1 MLMESMIPGLI
12 ADALSC
18 FGSEVLNKTKHICYN
33 MSPMFKKLCK
43 EWFSQA
49 IVTVDKYHVI
59 KHALDFLQGIRIEEK
74 NNLSPDDHQQI
85 EDTLWTRKQLLTKS
99 RYLLFKAKEKW
110 NDDEMIIASH
120 IQIIP

>member
-59 KHALDFLQGIRIEEK
+59 KHALDFLQSIRIQEK
-74 NNLSPDDHQQI
+74 NNLSPDDNQQI

-110 NDDEMIIASH
+110 NDYRQSP